1 MLKVNFYELNT
12 VEDSKLQFAVIMAR
26 HKGKWIFVRH
36 KERLSWE
43 IPGGHREENESI
55 DMTASRELT
64 EETGAKKF
72 NITPLCI
79 YSVVRDEAESYG
91 QLFLSEVECLD
102 ELPNSEIGEIKLF
115 DTMPESLT
123 YPLIQPYLF
132 KKVEKSYIMEAYND
146 SGKKI

>member
-12 VEDSKLQFAVIMAR
+12 VEDNKLKFAVIMAKYR
-26 HKGKWIFVRH
+26 DKWIFVRH

-55 DMTASRELT
+55 DMTASRELI

-72 NITPLCI
+72 NIIPVCI

-91 QLFLSEVECLD
+91 QLFLSEVEYLD
-102 ELPNSEIGEIKLF
+102 ELPKSEIGEIKLF

-132 KKVEKSYIMEAYND
+132 KKIEEFYIMEAYND
-146 SGKKI
+146 SRKKI